1 MSLVVTREAV
11 LRALGVLE
19 GWYAPLKA
27 DRRGA
32 LADGLFEENL
42 TADEVAEML
51 RRCKREWRS
60 KFFPTISALLDY
72 ARPPRT
78 AGPDDAARS
87 SYDPIAHLEKDI
99 STQRAWAAF
108 YDRKG
113 DAFAVDRIRRD
124 VARMEDDLNRRLEA
138 RGRKARYV
146 APGVE
151 DFSTTMAHAS
161 DADEYRQGGFREWSS
176 PEDE

>member
-1 MSLVVTREAV
+1 MSDAVTREAI

-32 LADGLFEENL
+32 LADGLAEENL

-78 AGPDDAARS
+78 AGPDDAQRAQ
-87 SYDPIAHLEKDI
+87 YDPIAHLEREI
-99 STQRAWAAF
+99 STQRAWAAYF
-108 YDRKG
+108 DRKG
-113 DAFAVDRIRRD
+113 DSFAADRARRD
-124 VARMEDDLNRRLEA
+124 AARMEDDLNRRLVSA
-138 RGRKARYV
+138 GKSARYV

-151 DFSTTMAHAS
+151 DFGASMSHAS
-161 DADEYRQGGFREWSS
+161 DADEYRQGGFRDWQAQ
-176 PEDE
+176 EDE